1 MTEDIQARARRWL
14 AEFDGYA
21 DEDVLLDLAEP
32 LIRDLLAAVESARED
47 GYRQGYDE
55 GRVEGY
61 DAAVAE
67 AEDAL

>member
-14 AEFDGYA
+14 DDYMHSCVRPGET
-21 DEDVLLDLAEP
+21 EQI
-32 LIRDLLAAVESARED
+32 IRDLLAAVESAREG